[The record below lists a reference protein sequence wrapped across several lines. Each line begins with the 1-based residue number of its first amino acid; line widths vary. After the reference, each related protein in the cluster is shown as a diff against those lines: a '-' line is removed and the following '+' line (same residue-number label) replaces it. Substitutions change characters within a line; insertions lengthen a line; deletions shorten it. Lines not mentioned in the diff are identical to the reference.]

1 MPSLSARPSSVR
13 PSVVWIFFRFG
24 ACASRHKDTE
34 AQRHKASSVRI
45 VPGRISGFTMLEYR
59 RKGDHMRTIGL
70 LLLAGAALAQ
80 EPVATMKQLM
90 VDMIYPA
97 SNDILLVVNRGGP
110 SDEKEWTAVRRSAMT
125 LAESGNLLMMRG
137 RARDQGDWMK
147 DAKMLV
153 DAGTAAYK
161 AAEARD
167 TNALARLTE
176 QLDASCTTCHK
187 QYRSN
192 VFPRP

>member
-1 MPSLSARPSSVR
+1 
-13 PSVVWIFFRFG
+13 
-24 ACASRHKDTE
+24 
-34 AQRHKASSVRI
+34 
-45 VPGRISGFTMLEYR
+45 
-59 RKGDHMRTIGL
+59 MRTIGL

-97 SNDILLVVNRGGP
+97 SNDILLVANRGGP
-110 SDEKEWTAVRRSAMT
+110 SDEKEWAAVRRSAMT

-167 TNALARLTE
+167 PNALARLTE

-187 QYRSN
+187 QYRPN

>member
-1 MPSLSARPSSVR
+1 
-13 PSVVWIFFRFG
+13 
-24 ACASRHKDTE
+24 
-34 AQRHKASSVRI
+34 
-45 VPGRISGFTMLEYR
+45 
-59 RKGDHMRTIGL
+59 MRTIGL

-137 RARDQGDWMK
+137 RARDQGDRMK

-167 TNALARLTE
+167 PNALARLTE